1 MIGVDGLTY
10 VGGQETGHGPYT
22 EFEGGWGFCV
32 ITRDAYEAFEP
43 GDIRRD
49 VAVLNLDTY
58 QEEMMNRGI
67 AVNYTGRY
75 QNTGYF
81 LRKYLGRLAMRT

>member
-1 MIGVDGLTY
+1 MKSSSISTTSLPVVNAAGGNAGACGGTVIPAMIGVDGLTY

-43 GDIRRD
+43 EISVG
-49 VAVLNLDTY
+49 
-58 QEEMMNRGI
+58 M
-67 AVNYTGRY
+67 
-75 QNTGYF
+75 
-81 LRKYLGRLAMRT
+81 